1 MTVPAPSSSAR
12 ERSLAAGMIGTV
24 TRRPRLLIGAG
35 VAVAAFLLAPSE
47 LRPATRA
54 LIGWNAG
61 AWLFL
66 LLIARMMAT
75 STRAMIRAQAHEE
88 DEQPWALLT
97 IAVVSAI
104 AAFAA
109 IVFELGPV
117 KDMTG
122 WNKGAHIA
130 LVAATI
136 LSAWTFTHVMFA
148 LHYGSEYYAETPAP
162 DDALAVRGGL
172 VFPGKEEPGWGE
184 FVYQAFVIGCAC
196 ATADVNVTTGAMRSV
211 CLAQGVV
218 AFLFNTIV
226 LALTI
231 NIGAGFI

>member
-1 MTVPAPSSSAR
+1 MTSPASTPSAR
-12 ERSLAAGMIGTV
+12 GRSGVAGMIATV
-24 TRRPRLLIGAG
+24 IRRPRLLIGAAAAV
-35 VAVAAFLLAPSE
+35 VAFFLAPTE
-47 LRPATRA
+47 MRLATRV
-54 LIGWNAG
+54 LIGWNVG

-66 LLIARMMAT
+66 VLIVAMMAR
-75 STRAMIRAQAHEE
+75 SGQDSIRAHAHEE

-97 IAVVSAI
+97 IAVISAVT
-104 AAFAA
+104 AFAA
-109 IVFELGPV
+109 IVLELGPV

-130 LVAATI
+130 LVAGTI
-136 LSAWTFTHVMFA
+136 LSAWTFTHMMFA

-172 VFPGKEEPGWGE
+172 AFPGKEDPGWGE

-196 ATADVNVTTGAMRSV
+196 ATADVNVTTRAMRSV

>member
-1 MTVPAPSSSAR
+1 MTAPDLSSPR
-12 ERSLAAGMIGTV
+12 ERSRAADMISTV
-24 TRRPRLLIGAG
+24 IRRPRLLIGAG
-35 VAVAAFLLAPSE
+35 VAVVAFFLAPSDMR
-47 LRPATRA
+47 LATRA

-66 LLIARMMAT
+66 VMIAGMMT
-75 STRAMIRAQAHEE
+75 NTTREMLRAHAHEE
-88 DEQPWALLT
+88 NEEPWVLLI
-97 IAVVSAI
+97 IAVVSAV
-104 AAFAA
+104 AAFAS
-109 IVFELGPV
+109 IVLELGPV

-130 LVAATI
+130 LVVATI
-136 LSAWTFTHVMFA
+136 LSAWTFTNVMFA
-148 LHYGSEYYAETPAP
+148 LHYASAYYAETPAP

-172 VFPGKEEPGWGE
+172 LFPGNEEPGWGD

-196 ATADVNVTTGAMRSV
+196 ATADVNITTRSMRSV
-211 CLAQGVV
+211 CLAQGIV